1 MNAADILAILD
12 AHQGGSECSCGHPYF
27 YAREHR
33 AHVAEV
39 IAAAVNAEP
48 PARAALRARIPV
60 AGD

>member
-39 IAAAVNAEP
+39 IAAAVNA
-48 PARAALRARIPV
+48 
-60 AGD
+60 